1 MDYKD
6 FAKKYIG
13 VKEWSTEHKKIID
26 YYNKNCKPLP
36 RSYKVKYNDS
46 WCAAFISFIL
56 LHFNC
61 VNAPYECSANRM
73 YEKCKKNKQIVKKPK
88 VNDIVFYQWKCNGY
102 VNHVGIISK
111 IQGNFI
117 TVIEGNKNNKVGTR
131 NITTTSPYILAF
143 GRIKEGE

>member
-6 FAKKYIG
+6 FAKKYVGIHEYS
-13 VKEWSTEHKKIID
+13 KDHKYIID

-36 RSYKVKYNDS
+36 RGYKVKYSDE
-46 WCAAFISFIL
+46 WCATFISFIL

-61 VNAPYECSANRM
+61 VNPPFECSANRM

-88 VNDIVFYQWKCNGY
+88 VNNIIFYSWKCNGY

-111 IQGNFI
+111 IKGDII
-117 TVIEGNKNNKVGTR
+117 TVIEGNKSNKVDTR
-131 NITTTSPYILAF
+131 NIKINYLYTQAYA
-143 GRIKEGE
+143 RIKEV